1 MTITTVDLTEFDD
14 AGGTLALPR
23 SNGEL
28 IFDAP
33 WQGRLFG
40 LVVHLSK
47 SGVFT
52 WDEFKAHLIAVI
64 GAGGEDDVCDPAV
77 YYRQFGEAFC
87 RLAEEKGF
95 FDAPALDERT
105 AVEAL
110 LLDHGDHDHDHDHP
124 HGHDHPHD
132 HDHGH

>member
-1 MTITTVDLTEFDD
+1 MTTATVDLTDFDD
-14 AGGTLALPR
+14 TDGTLALPR

-52 WDEFKAHLIAVI
+52 WDEFKEHLVDVI
-64 GAGGEDDVCDPAV
+64 GEAAADDVCDPAV
-77 YYRQFGEAFC
+77 YYRQFGQAFC
-87 RLAEEKGF
+87 RLAEEKGY
-95 FDAPALDERT
+95 FDAQALDERT
-105 AVEAL
+105 AAESL
-110 LLDHGDHDHDHDHP
+110 LLAHGDHDHEHDGDHDHDH
-124 HGHDHPHD
+124 GHDHPH
-132 HDHGH
+132 HH